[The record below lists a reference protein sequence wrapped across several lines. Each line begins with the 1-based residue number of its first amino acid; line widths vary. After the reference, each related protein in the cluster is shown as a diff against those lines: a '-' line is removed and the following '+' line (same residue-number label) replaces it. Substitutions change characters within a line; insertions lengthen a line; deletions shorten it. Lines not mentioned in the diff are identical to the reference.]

1 MRTDP
6 FSDALAFL
14 LGTTA
19 GHAEIGWGRIP
30 FVILTAALIIGSLAV
45 AGVNWSQDPT
55 QRRGR
60 DIALWLIRALIG
72 AMWLEGSL
80 WKLPLPV
87 SGGFSYWLGLM
98 AENAAFPAY
107 GALIKAV
114 LLAYIE
120 LINPLIWLVETALA
134 AALMLGFAVRLV
146 SLLGVA
152 MALNLWIGLYH
163 FQMEWPWIYL
173 FIAMLHVVFII
184 DRAGRSLGLDAILR
198 RHAATAFAERPLLGR
213 LYAAAS

>member
-6 FSDALAFL
+6 FSDALSFL
-14 LGTTA
+14 LGTSA

-30 FVILTAALIIGSLAV
+30 FVALSTALVLGSIAV
-45 AGVNWSQDPT
+45 AAVNLLHDRT
-55 QRRGR
+55 QRNGR
-60 DIALWLIRALIG
+60 DLTIWLIRGLVG

-98 AENAAFPAY
+98 GENSAFTAY

-114 LLAYIE
+114 LLANIA
-120 LINPLIWLVETALA
+120 LVGPMIWLVETVLA
-134 AALMLGFAVRLV
+134 AALLLGFAVPLA
-146 SLLGVA
+146 SLLGLA

-163 FQMEWPWIYL
+163 FQPEWPWIYL
-173 FIAMLHVVFII
+173 FIAMLHVFFIV

-198 RHAATAFAERPLLGR
+198 RRTAGAATDRRLLAR
-213 LYAAAS
+213 LHEAAS